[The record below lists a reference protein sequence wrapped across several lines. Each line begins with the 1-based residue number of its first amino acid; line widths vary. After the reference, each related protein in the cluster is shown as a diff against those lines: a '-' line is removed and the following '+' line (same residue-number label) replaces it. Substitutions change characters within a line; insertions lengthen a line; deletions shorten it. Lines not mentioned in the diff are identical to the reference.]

1 MTESEFLSRW
11 YLGLGI
17 AAVVVL
23 LVAILVIAIILVARS
38 ILNTAAQALG
48 IANEIVVKT
57 RPIWELETTNAV
69 AVELLEGAQAIETHA
84 AQVAAALEAP
94 VASR

>member
-23 LVAILVIAIILVARS
+23 LVAVLVIAIILVARS
-38 ILNTAAQALG
+38 ILNTATQALS
-48 IANEIVVKT
+48 IANTIVDKT
-57 RPIWELETTNAV
+57 QPIWDLETTNAV
-69 AVELLEGAQAIETHA
+69 AVELLEGAQAIEDHA
-84 AQVAAALEAP
+84 GQVATALEAP

>member
-1 MTESEFLSRW
+1 MTESEFLSRV

-17 AAVVVL
+17 AAVVVV
-23 LVAILVIAIILVARS
+23 LVAVLVIAIILVARS
-38 ILNTAAQALG
+38 ILRTAVQALG

-57 RPIWELETTNAV
+57 QPIWELEATNAV
-69 AVELLEGAQAIETHA
+69 AVELLEGAQAIEEHA
-84 AQVAAALEAP
+84 GQVAEALEAP